1 MRRFLLPAALVV
13 ASFFAGMVV
22 TGRIG
27 PAEPATAQSTAPPA
41 VPTQPA
47 ATAPRSAVPGGA
59 LPELADVAERV
70 IPSVVNISAVGSRQ
84 LRLPFGFVDEQP
96 TQSAGSGVVIRKSG
110 DIGYVLTNAHV
121 IGEAEPAERGA
132 AGTVASGPPNW
143 WASTPTPTS
152 RCCASRTRACSRS
165 RWGDSTRLRVAE
177 WVMAVGNPYQLGET
191 VTLGIVSA
199 LGRTNAQ
206 ISVVADYIQ
215 TDAAINPGNSG
226 GALVNRRG
234 ELIGINTWIFSESG
248 GYQGIGFA
256 VPSNLARDV
265 AGQLEKFGKVR
276 RGTISGII
284 RIVALNPGL
293 AQDLNVRSTD
303 GVVVYR
309 MRRSGDAWAAGMR
322 AGDVIVGFNGAD
334 DQEHRG
340 VRALDADRPGRFG
353 RNPPRPPRPRG
364 VRHQG
369 ADHRGAGPRTA
380 VGMRSRLEA

>member
-27 PAEPATAQSTAPPA
+27 PSGPAAAQSTPPA

-110 DIGYVLTNAHV
+110 DTGYVLTNAHV
-121 IGEAEPAERGA
+121 IGEASQLSVVLWNGRERPAELVGVDPYADLALLRVKDPSMQPI
-132 AGTVASGPPNW
+132 T
-143 WASTPTPTS
+143 
-152 RCCASRTRACSRS
+152 
-165 RWGDSTRLRVAE
+165 WGDSTRLRVAE

-284 RIVALNPGL
+284 RIVGLNPGL

-309 MRRSGDAWAAGMR
+309 MRRSGDAWAAGVR
-322 AGDVIVGFNGAD
+322 AGDVIVGFNGAGIKNT
-334 DQEHRG
+334 EEFERSMLTAPVG
-340 VRALDADRPGRFG
+340 SVATLRVRRAREEFDIKVPITEAPV
-353 RNPPRPPRPRG
+353 RN
-364 VRHQG
+364 Q
-369 ADHRGAGPRTA
+369 
-380 VGMRSRLEA
+380 

>member
-1 MRRFLLPAALVV
+1 MRRFLLPAALVA
-13 ASFFAGMVV
+13 ASFVAGMVV

-27 PAEPATAQSTAPPA
+27 PAERADAQPPA
-41 VPTQPA
+41 AQAPA
-47 ATAPRSAVPGGA
+47 APAPRPAAAASGA
-59 LPELADVAERV
+59 LPEFADVAERV

-96 TQSAGSGVVIRKSG
+96 TQSAGSGVIIRKAG
-110 DIGYVLTNAHV
+110 NVGYVLTNAHV
-121 IGEAEPAERGA
+121 IGDATQLSISLWNGRERPAELVGLDPYADLALLRVNDPSLQPI
-132 AGTVASGPPNW
+132 T
-143 WASTPTPTS
+143 
-152 RCCASRTRACSRS
+152 
-165 RWGDSTRLRVAE
+165 WGDSSRLRVAE

-199 LGRTNAQ
+199 LGRTNSQ

-265 AGQLEKFGKVR
+265 AAQLEKFGKVR
-276 RGTISGII
+276 RGTIAGIV
-284 RIVALNPGL
+284 RIAPLNPGL
-293 AQDLNVRSTD
+293 AQDLNVVSLD

-309 MRRSGDAWAAGMR
+309 IRNTGDAWAAGLR
-322 AGDVIVGFNGAD
+322 AGDVIIGFNGSEIKGTEAF
-334 DQEHRG
+334 ERSMLTAPVG
-340 VRALDADRPGRFG
+340 SVATLRVRRAREEFDIKIPISEAPLRTGR
-353 RNPPRPPRPRG
+353 
-364 VRHQG
+364 
-369 ADHRGAGPRTA
+369 
-380 VGMRSRLEA
+380 

>member
-13 ASFFAGMVV
+13 ASFVAGMVV

-27 PAEPATAQSTAPPA
+27 PAERAVAQPPA
-41 VPTQPA
+41 AQPA
-47 ATAPRSAVPGGA
+47 AAPAPRPAPAASGA
-59 LPELADVAERV
+59 LPEFADVAERV

-96 TQSAGSGVVIRKSG
+96 TQSAGSGVIIRKAG
-110 DIGYVLTNAHV
+110 NVGYVLTNAHV
-121 IGEAEPAERGA
+121 IGDATQLSISLWNGRERPAELVGLDPYADLALLRVNDPSLQPI
-132 AGTVASGPPNW
+132 T
-143 WASTPTPTS
+143 
-152 RCCASRTRACSRS
+152 
-165 RWGDSTRLRVAE
+165 WGDSSRLRVAE

-199 LGRTNAQ
+199 LGRTNPQ

-265 AGQLEKFGKVR
+265 AAQLEKYGKVR
-276 RGTISGII
+276 RGTVAGIV
-284 RIVALNPGL
+284 RIAPLNPGL
-293 AQDLNVRSTD
+293 AQDLNVVSLD

-309 MRRSGDAWAAGMR
+309 IRNSGDAWAAGLR
-322 AGDVIVGFNGAD
+322 AGDVIVGFNGTEIKGTEAF
-334 DQEHRG
+334 ERSMLTAPVG
-340 VRALDADRPGRFG
+340 SVATLRVRRAREEFDIKVPISEAPLRTGR
-353 RNPPRPPRPRG
+353 
-364 VRHQG
+364 
-369 ADHRGAGPRTA
+369 
-380 VGMRSRLEA
+380 